1 MSQFDDI
8 KVGDQIAVFG
18 RALGGSYA
26 LSGRRIHRSSVY
38 RVTKTTFATED
49 GMTFSRASGEMRGD
63 FGYHRPYAEPWSSE
77 HEALL
82 TKQRQANAVFNLRR
96 RLASTPWMT
105 IDEAVLNRVIAAL
118 DGGEAS
124 TTPP

>member
-18 RALGGSYA
+18 RQ
-26 LSGRRIHRSSVY
+26 IHRSSVY

-49 GMTFSRASGEMRGD
+49 GMTFLKASGMMRGSLD
-63 FGYHRPYAEPWSSE
+63 YYRPYAEPWSSE

-82 TKQRQANAVFNLRR
+82 TKQRQANAVLNLRH

-118 DGGEAS
+118 DGGEA
-124 TTPP
+124 

>member
-18 RALGGSYA
+18 RQ
-26 LSGRRIHRSSVY
+26 IHRSSVY

-49 GMTFSRASGEMRGD
+49 GMTFLKASGMMRGSLD
-63 FGYHRPYAEPWSSE
+63 YMRGSLDYYRPYAELWSSE
-77 HEALL
+77 HETLL
-82 TKQRQANAVFNLRR
+82 AKQRQANAVLNLRR

-118 DGGEAS
+118 DGGEA
-124 TTPP
+124 